1 MKYNIIS
8 SNYNVETREAENAGD
23 ALIGFATDMD
33 SDIGRYFKA
42 IPAVKQSS
50 EMVDDICRLI
60 RTSELSADDIS
71 TIFRA
76 LHSQNNYVGG
86 KIWTTNDIKTRIA
99 EKYPANLVLSDDAI
113 SNIADDA
120 DLEEA
125 LSNYQDQ
132 ELKAIEDTIRDA
144 DIKIHI
150 SDIDWDIDVD
160 ESADGL
166 PNEVTVPISELEN
179 IEIIED
185 YLTYKYDVLV
195 LGCVT
200 EFLN

>member
-1 MKYNIIS
+1 MKFNIVS
-8 SNYNVETREAENAGD
+8 SKYSVETREAENATD
-23 ALIGFATDMD
+23 ALIRFAADMD
-33 SDIGRYFKA
+33 SDMGRYFKA
-42 IPAVKQSS
+42 VPAVTQSS

-60 RTSELSADDIS
+60 RTSELSADDIYA
-71 TIFRA
+71 IFRA
-76 LHSQNNYVGG
+76 LHSQDNYIGG
-86 KIWTTNDIKTRIA
+86 KIWTTNDIKSRIA

-113 SNIADDA
+113 SKIADDA

-125 LSNYQDQ
+125 LSNNQDQ
-132 ELKAIEDTIRDA
+132 EEEAIDDTIRDA

-150 SDIDWDIDVD
+150 SDIGWDIGVD

-179 IEIIED
+179 VEIIDD

-195 LGCVT
+195 LGYDAEEV
-200 EFLN
+200 L

>member
-113 SNIADDA
+113 NNIADDA

-195 LGCVT
+195 LGYVT